1 MLDARCVLDV
11 APDFPRP
18 SQSVTKIMIWIRD
31 LTIQSPLGPGSIGG
45 VRVTLQS
52 WSEEPSRDDDKE
64 TRVKYQ

>member
-11 APDFPRP
+11 AADFPRP

-31 LTIQSPLGPGSIGG
+31 LTIQSPLAPGSIGG